1 MRRSV
6 MVALALALGAPAGPA
21 LAEDAA
27 TIAAV
32 NAAENALDDAFGRRD
47 EATIRA
53 LMTPDHITV
62 TPYYDGVQTVDD
74 QIASLGD
81 LDYRET
87 IIGEPRVMFLAPDV
101 AVRTFVAELH
111 GSFRG
116 NPLPARAFIN
126 ETVVRRDGQWIE
138 ALFQVTAL
146 KP

>member
-1 MRRSV
+1 MRRSLV
-6 MVALALALGAPAGPA
+6 VVLGVALGVLASPA

-62 TPYYDGVQTVDD
+62 TPYYDGIQTVDD
-74 QIASLGD
+74 QIASLGE
-81 LDYRET
+81 LDYGET
-87 IIGEPRVMFLAPDV
+87 IIGEPRVVFLAPDV
-101 AVRTFVAELH
+101 AVRTFAAELN

-116 NPLPARAFIN
+116 KPLPAKAFVN
-126 ETVVRRDGQWIE
+126 ETVVRRDGKWIE

-146 KP
+146 EP

>member
-6 MVALALALGAPAGPA
+6 MVVLAFALGAPAGPA
-21 LAEDAA
+21 FAEDAA

-62 TPYYDGVQTVDD
+62 TPYYDGIQTVDD

-87 IIGEPRVMFLAPDV
+87 IIGEPRVVFLAPDV

-116 NPLPARAFIN
+116 KPLPARAFIN
-126 ETVVRRDGQWIE
+126 ETVVRRDGAWIE

-146 KP
+146 EP